1 MLRLRDVRNVATII
15 DNMQTQ
21 TRNSLA
27 AVLVALAIT
36 PTLTWA
42 NDTPWT
48 VSVGVTNID
57 VSRYLDMP
65 TGWDARTFGYNRRG
79 ASLAISRDLPRDWS
93 VRLLH
98 EQVDH
103 LFGINRCPNNPGLGC
118 LAVVFPG
125 EYKLDA
131 TELTLAKTFRADRA
145 LQPVFHLGF
154 QRASFRANNSLPNYK
169 EIEWVGGVGLA
180 YAMSKR
186 TSLKLEWQKSGAELE
201 TIRASFG
208 WRF

>member
-1 MLRLRDVRNVATII
+1 MPTPSRRALTV
-15 DNMQTQ
+15 
-21 TRNSLA
+21 SL
-27 AVLVALAIT
+27 LALALA
-36 PTLTWA
+36 PQLVRA

-48 VSVGVTNID
+48 ISVGVTNID
-57 VSRYLDMP
+57 VTRYLDLP
-65 TGWDARTFGYNRRG
+65 TGWDARTFGFNRRG
-79 ASLAISRDLPRDWS
+79 PSLSVSRDLPGNWS

-103 LFGINRCPNNPGLGC
+103 LFGINRCPNNPGLAC

-131 TELTLAKTFRADRA
+131 TEFTVAKTFRADA
-145 LQPVFHLGF
+145 SLQPMFHLGF
-154 QRASFRANNSLPNYK
+154 QRASFHADNSLPDYK

-180 YAMSKR
+180 YAMSAR
-186 TSLKLEWQKSGAELE
+186 TRLSLEWQKSGAEIE

-208 WRF
+208 FKF